1 MAEQSPVIQKNATR
15 PEGQDYAALRA
26 EGLEHIEKLGNK
38 LWTDYNIH
46 DPGITTLEMLC
57 YAITDLSYRTDYPVE
72 DLLAESGGTGTEEFS
87 TFFTAREIFPCN
99 PVTVNDYRKVLIDVP
114 GVKNAWLEI
123 SETGEQDIYRDC
135 EKDTLVYEPNKDT
148 EPVEL
153 RGLYNVRLEFEEDPH
168 LGNLNNTCIRHV
180 VESDDEE
187 ADIGVVLP
195 GWEEFFVC
203 YGVPTEIQVT
213 ELNSIPLSQKY
224 AGEITVEFSSGNS
237 LQLDFTVITEGMKT
251 PEHRQ
256 QILDA
261 LEGEDGL
268 LKLYLQRVTRAL
280 EIASEVHTR
289 LHARRNLCE
298 DFYEFH
304 GIDIEEI
311 GVCADIEVAPD
322 ADIEKVLAEIYYHIG
337 HFLAPPVRFYTIEE
351 MLERGKTTDEIFEGP
366 RLDHGFIDDEELA
379 ASEFRKT
386 IHASDLIQI
395 IMDIEGV
402 LAVRK
407 ILLTNFYGCEPLTD
421 GEEWCLDIGEGRATR
436 LSIPLSDID
445 FYKGVIPYTAET
457 DEMENHLREL
467 QALDRHPR
475 LGKDEYDL
483 PIPNGESRDVEH
495 YYSIQN
501 DYPLTY
507 GIGPERLPRSSTDLR
522 KAQAKQLKGYLMFF
536 EKILADYL
544 SQLAHLSDLFSIN
557 PEVKR
562 TYFTQPLHGVPG
574 ELEPEVPDVAALYL
588 DFVQSLDLENHPEI
602 DLDDFSTYQPQW
614 SQYLDEVKDDYPAIR
629 LQRDDLVED
638 DATYLDRRNRL
649 LDHLMAR
656 FAEQFTDYVTLMFV
670 MDHKKAPGELISD
683 KIDFIRDYPEIS
695 HNRGK
700 AFNYKSQENFWHSTN
715 VSGLQRRVARLLG
728 MRDFQRR
735 RLSDCLEEPVEYYE
749 ESDTD
754 DIEEFRFRLR
764 DTSGNIMLSSST
776 RYFTLQAAEAEAR
789 LVLRYGREEKYYVR
803 ETTSSGRYY
812 FNLTDATGEV
822 IARRI
827 EYFETEAERDEAI
840 QDVITFISDQA
851 DCEGF
856 HLVEHILLRPRT
868 KNDALLNI
876 CMDDDCTGCLGH
888 MDPYSFRMTVVIPYW
903 PDRFQNMDFRRHV
916 ESTLRMEA
924 PAHTHVKI
932 CWVDEESL
940 KEFEEKYDLWLKEVS
955 QLCPDPLQLSLRQSE
970 LLDVLLE
977 LRSVYPEAELHNCE
991 EEQDENPLLLNRTIL
1006 GSFDEE

>member
-1 MAEQSPVIQKNATR
+1 
-15 PEGQDYAALRA
+15 L
-26 EGLEHIEKLGNK
+26 
-38 LWTDYNIH
+38 
-46 DPGITTLEMLC
+46 
-57 YAITDLSYRTDYPVE
+57 
-72 DLLAESGGTGTEEFS
+72 
-87 TFFTAREIFPCN
+87 
-99 PVTVNDYRKVLIDVP
+99 
-114 GVKNAWLEI
+114 
-123 SETGEQDIYRDC
+123 
-135 EKDTLVYEPNKDT
+135 
-148 EPVEL
+148 
-153 RGLYNVRLEFEEDPH
+153 
-168 LGNLNNTCIRHV
+168 
-180 VESDDEE
+180 ESDDQET
-187 ADIGVVLP
+187 DIGVVVP
-195 GWEEFFVC
+195 SWEEFFVC
-203 YGVPTEIQVT
+203 NGTPSAIQVT
-213 ELNSIPLSQKY
+213 KLNSIPLSQKY
-224 AGEITVEFSSGNS
+224 TGEIAVEFTSGNS
-237 LQLDFTVITEGMKT
+237 LDLDFTVITDGMKI

-256 QILDA
+256 EILNA

-268 LKLYLQRVTRAL
+268 LKHYQQRVTRAL
-280 EIASEVHTR
+280 EIASEVRAR
-289 LHARRNLCE
+289 LHTHRNLCE
-298 DFYEFH
+298 DFYRIL

-311 GVCADIEVAPD
+311 KVCADIEVTPN

-337 HFLAPPVRFYTIEE
+337 HFLAPPVRFYTFEE
-351 MLERGKTTDEIFEGP
+351 MLERAKTIEETQERAKTIDEIFEGP
-366 RLDHGFIDDEELA
+366 RLNHGFIDDEELA

-386 IHASDLIQI
+386 IHTSDLIQI

-407 ILLTNFYGCEPLTD
+407 ILLTNFYQCEPLTD
-421 GEEWCLDIGEGRATR
+421 GEEWYLDIGEGRATR
-436 LSIPLSDID
+436 LSIPLAEID
-445 FYKGVIPYTAET
+445 FYKGVIPYTAKR

-467 QALDRHPR
+467 EALDRHPR
-475 LGKDEYDL
+475 LGRGEYDL
-483 PIPNGESRDVEH
+483 PISNGENRDVHH

-536 EKILADYL
+536 EKLLADYL

-574 ELEPEVPDVAALYL
+574 ELEPEVPDIAALYL
-588 DFVQSLDLENHPEI
+588 NFVESLDLENHPEI
-602 DLDDFSTYQPQW
+602 DLDDFSTYQARW
-614 SQYLDEVKDDYPAIR
+614 SQYLDEVKNDYPAIR

-670 MDHKKAPGELISD
+670 MDHKKAPRELISD
-683 KIDFIRDYPEIS
+683 KIDFIRDYPVIS

-700 AFNYKSQENFWHSTN
+700 AFNYKSQESFWHSTN
-715 VSGLQRRVARLLG
+715 VSGLQKRVARLLG
-728 MRDFQRR
+728 VRDFQRR
-735 RLSDCLEEPVEYYE
+735 RLSDCLKEPVEYYE

-764 DTSGNIMLSSST
+764 DASGHIMLSSST
-776 RYFTLQAAEAEAR
+776 RYFTLQATEAEAR

-803 ETTSSGRYY
+803 ETTSGGRYY
-812 FNLTDATGEV
+812 FNLTNATGEV

-827 EYFETEAERDEAI
+827 EYFETETERDEAM
-840 QDVITFISDQA
+840 QEVITFISDQA

-856 HLVEHILLRPRT
+856 HIVEHILLRPRT

-876 CMDDDCTGCLGH
+876 CTDDDCTGCLGH

-916 ESTLRMEA
+916 EATLRMEA

-932 CWVDEESL
+932 CWVNEESL
-940 KEFEEKYDLWLKEVS
+940 KDFEEKYDLWLREIS
-955 QLCPDPLQLSLRQSE
+955 RICPDPVQLSLRQSE

-977 LRSVYPEAELHNCE
+977 LRSVYPEAELHDCE